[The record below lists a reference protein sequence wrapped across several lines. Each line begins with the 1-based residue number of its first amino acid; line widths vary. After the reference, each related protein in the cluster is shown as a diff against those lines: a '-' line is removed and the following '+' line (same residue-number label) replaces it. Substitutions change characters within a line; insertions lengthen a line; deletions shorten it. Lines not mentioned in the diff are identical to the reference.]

1 MARLTDEEKERKE
14 LARPVWVADFET
26 VVYTEAECKQLGI
39 PYPQENTEV
48 WSCAIMRSVGPD
60 RIENEPVYVFNN
72 IFEFTQFCEFEVE
85 DNAILYFHNM
95 KFDMSYWLSH
105 LINVECWTPC
115 LELKEDDYCDDDE
128 EVVPVY
134 GSKFSQKFQPY
145 TYSCSISGQNMW
157 YRAYLHFED
166 KFIEVRDSAKLIP
179 STLKEIG
186 EDFKTKFQKLEMKYS
201 GLHKAFGPISGTEM
215 SYIKNDVRVL
225 SEAIYRTR
233 FEMKLTKLTIG
244 ACALAEYKS
253 IVTPQIFKYLFPD
266 LREVEIDNE
275 YGNVHNFVSKSY
287 YGGWCYNNPKF
298 QGKCFVTEKGLEKL
312 PNLFSD
318 SADVQVVDGIYC
330 IDRNS
335 MYPSVLRSTPKEKLD
350 DWGEHWYPVGE
361 PTYLKGKPTKAQ
373 IESYCVFRRFR
384 CHFDLKPGR
393 LPFVHIRCNSFYR
406 ASDCLESD
414 KFLGKEVFPNGES
427 TIHEFI
433 MNEVD
438 YELFK
443 YCYDTHKEDGT
454 PGEEHIDYIL
464 FERDNGANIGFD
476 DYVDKWM
483 ANKIKG
489 KDKKNPNPVLTVM
502 SKRMLNSLYG
512 KLGTSTR
519 SDSRFITV
527 PGDDEEDTGV
537 LKFRTHYANDKNPV
551 AMAAASYVTAYARR
565 DMVMLAI
572 DNIDTFCYSDTDS
585 CHGILYDGKQVVC
598 KDIDDKKLGYWDLE
612 LRPEDSYAAMFIRQ
626 KTYVEI
632 SDAIDS
638 KTNKHYTKYNIKAA
652 GAGDDCKGV
661 IEAGLSLDRTEEST
675 ITKCGDDDYEVP
687 KLYLDYLKP
696 GFNLR
701 NVNLKGKYILGGLLL
716 VKTDFSIT

>member
-1 MARLTDEEKERKE
+1 MARLTEEEKERKE
-14 LARPVWVADFET
+14 LTRPVWVADFET

-39 PYPQENTEV
+39 PYPQENTEC
-48 WSCAIMRSVGPD
+48 WSCAIMRSVGPNE
-60 RIENEPVYVFNN
+60 IENEDVYVFNN

-105 LINVECWTPC
+105 LINVEHWTPC

-134 GSKFSQKFQPY
+134 GSKFSQKFQKY
-145 TYSCSISGQNMW
+145 TYSCSISGQNQW
-157 YRAYLHFED
+157 YRCYLNFD
-166 KFIEVRDSAKLIP
+166 SKFIEVRDSAKLIP
-179 STLKEIG
+179 STLDEIAKN
-186 EDFKTKFQKLEMKYS
+186 FKTKFQKLNIKYS
-201 GLHKAFGPISGTEM
+201 GAQHKAFGPISAEEM
-215 SYIKNDVRVL
+215 KYQKNDVRVL
-225 SEAIYRTR
+225 SEAIWHCRK
-233 FEMKLTKLTIG
+233 MGLTKLTIG
-244 ACALAEYKS
+244 ACALSELKK
-253 IVTPQIFKYLFPD
+253 IITPEVFKYLFPD
-266 LREVEIDNE
+266 LRDFEIDNE

-298 QGKCFVTEKGLEKL
+298 QGKAFVTEKGIEKL

-318 SADVQVVDGIYC
+318 NADVQVVDGIYC

-335 MYPSVLRSTPKEKLD
+335 MYPTVMHSSGSKVN

-361 PTYLKGKPTKAQ
+361 PTYLKGKPTKGQ
-373 IESYCVFRRFR
+373 IESCCVFRRFR

-393 LPFVHIRCNSFYR
+393 LPFVHIRCNSYYR
-406 ASDCLESD
+406 ANDCLETD

-433 MNEVD
+433 MSEVD

-454 PGEEHIDYIL
+454 PGEEHIDYVL
-464 FERDNGANIGFD
+464 FNREAGIFD
-476 DYVDKWM
+476 EYIDKWM
-483 ANKIKG
+483 GEKIRG
-489 KDKKNPNPVLTVM
+489 KKEGLPVITTIAKL
-502 SKRMLNSLYG
+502 MLNSLYG

-519 SDSRFITV
+519 SDSRFIVV
-527 PGDDEEDTGV
+527 PGDDEEDAGV

-551 AMAAASYVTAYARR
+551 AMAAASYVTSYARR

-572 DNIDTFCYSDTDS
+572 DNIDTFAYSDTDS
-585 CHGILYDGKQVVC
+585 AHGILYDGKQVVC
-598 KDIDDKKLGYWDLE
+598 KDLDPTKLGYWDME
-612 LRPEDSYAAMFIRQ
+612 LKPDDSLGAIFIRQ

-632 SDAIDS
+632 SESIDK
-638 KTNKHYTKYNIKAA
+638 KTKKPYTKYNIKAA
-652 GAGDDCKGV
+652 GAGDNCKNV
-661 IEAGLSLDRTEEST
+661 IKAGLSLDRTKEST
-675 ITKCGDDDYEVP
+675 ITECGDDDYEVP

-696 GFNLR
+696 GFKLM